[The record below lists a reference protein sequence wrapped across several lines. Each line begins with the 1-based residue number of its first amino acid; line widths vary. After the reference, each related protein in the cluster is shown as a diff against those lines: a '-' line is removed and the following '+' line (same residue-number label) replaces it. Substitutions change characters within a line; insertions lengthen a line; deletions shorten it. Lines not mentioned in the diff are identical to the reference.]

1 MNRLKVMRD
10 KCNAAIESMNVTDL
24 QKLAMKAALGIEVRA
39 EDMLASDLR
48 ITRHTALYLEARIQ
62 SERLQHPDR
71 HFFFVTGFDDTFL
84 TTDAKPDL
92 RSKAIMLKATNMI
105 RKWEGVSAILRLEMQ
120 PVSNY
125 EDNSSICPSWQMQ
138 LVNHGIPLASTEP
151 LGESAQR
158 SRLIMPHVHGF
169 GWTDRQDFCPHAVMA
184 EHNRSGAWRS
194 SLGGKPVHILPL
206 RHGES
211 ISRTLHYLIKLP
223 NSAKNRIKLKN
234 GRVDQRDI
242 QQDYTPELAL
252 RMLEGFSQ
260 VPFKDTLVAIGGACP
275 IKNDLLRDLTLY
287 HRSRAE
293 AAALP
298 SGFDFAGFWSDL
310 RAAHGTRRYGPW
322 QIDCRALRKTRVQP
336 IAVAA
341 TPTAPSEADVS
352 TQTPVDAA
360 PSVSAPLSTED
371 VADNLNGFLELMA
384 EDTEF
389 EDVTDDEP
397 DDEEVER
404 PRRRKSAKP
413 ASTRDPSSSSS
424 ERRSGRGRRGD
435 VTGPGSRRGSSR
447 GGSGGRGTSRRR
459 R

>member
-10 KCNAAIESMNVTDL
+10 KCNAAIEGMNGTDL
-24 QKLAMKAALGIEVRA
+24 QKLVMKAALGIEARA

-71 HFFFVTGFDDTFL
+71 HFFFITAFDDTFL
-84 TTDAKPDL
+84 TNDAKPDL

-105 RKWEGVSAILRLEMQ
+105 RKWDGVSAILRLEMQ

-125 EDNSSICPSWQMQ
+125 EDNSSISPSWQMQ
-138 LVNHGIPLASTEP
+138 LLEHGTHLASTE
-151 LGESAQR
+151 LLAESVRR

-169 GWTDRQDFCPHAVMA
+169 GWTDHKDFRPHAVMT
-184 EHNRSGAWRS
+184 EHNLSGAWHS

-206 RHGES
+206 LHEES
-211 ISRTLHYLIKLP
+211 ISRALHYLIKQP

-242 QQDYTPELAL
+242 QRDYTPELAL
-252 RMLEGFSQ
+252 RMLEGLSQ
-260 VPFKDTLVAIGGACP
+260 VPFKDTWVAIGGACA
-275 IKNDLLRDLTLY
+275 IKNDLLRDLALY
-287 HRSRAE
+287 HRSRAQ

-298 SGFDFAGFWSDL
+298 AGFDFAGFWSDV
-310 RAAHGTRRYGPW
+310 RAVHGTRRYGPW
-322 QIDCRALRKTRVQP
+322 QIDCRALRKTRVEP
-336 IAVAA
+336 TAVASTPVAPAKDVASKA
-341 TPTAPSEADVS
+341 TPADAVPAVSSPPSS
-352 TQTPVDAA
+352 
-360 PSVSAPLSTED
+360 ED
-371 VADNLNGFLELMA
+371 VADNLDGFLELMA
-384 EDTEF
+384 ENTEF

-397 DDEEVER
+397 DNEEEVEQ

-413 ASTRDPSSSSS
+413 ASTRGTGSSRSS

-435 VTGPGSRRGSSR
+435 VTGPGSRYGSSR
-447 GGSGGRGTSRRR
+447 GGSSRRR